1 VSDWMEEVITQIET
15 QNSLDYLDLFEF
27 NGYNPPKFW
36 FGDRV
41 KFFSHSHMT
50 GTVLGLEWRD
60 GEKVLARDGS
70 ENGGWWYRICLD
82 GRQSLMGFHE
92 DSLEQIGE

>member
-1 VSDWMEEVITQIET
+1 MSDWMEEVITQIET

>member
-1 VSDWMEEVITQIET
+1 MEEIITQIET

-41 KFFSHSHMT
+41 KCFSHSHMT

-82 GRQSLMGFHE
+82 GRQSLMGFYE